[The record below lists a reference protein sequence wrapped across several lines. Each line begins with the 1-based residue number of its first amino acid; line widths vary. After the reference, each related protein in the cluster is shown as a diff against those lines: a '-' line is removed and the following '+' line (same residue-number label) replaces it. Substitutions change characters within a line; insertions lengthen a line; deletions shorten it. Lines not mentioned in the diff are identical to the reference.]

1 MFPKKTWIFRQ
12 KMIFHEHADCAVF
25 GKIGAGSLQT
35 TPTTAYGGHF
45 GNPNGIFAYGPRCAP
60 GGAAAML
67 CVAGHDQIEMKQGA
81 SFCKNRKKLGRKR
94 SRPRPSKRPLGEV
107 RFSRKVIYR
116 AEREISIF
124 KSSANGG
131 GFHRL
136 KTFSAALKKLVRESQ
151 IAHPASAA
159 RPRANRS

>member
-1 MFPKKTWIFRQ
+1 MWCEQLFPKKTWIFRQ

-45 GNPNGIFAYGPRCAP
+45 GNPNGIFTYGPRCAP

-81 SFCKNRKKLGRKR
+81 
-94 SRPRPSKRPLGEV
+94 
-107 RFSRKVIYR
+107 
-116 AEREISIF
+116 
-124 KSSANGG
+124 
-131 GFHRL
+131 
-136 KTFSAALKKLVRESQ
+136 
-151 IAHPASAA
+151 
-159 RPRANRS
+159 